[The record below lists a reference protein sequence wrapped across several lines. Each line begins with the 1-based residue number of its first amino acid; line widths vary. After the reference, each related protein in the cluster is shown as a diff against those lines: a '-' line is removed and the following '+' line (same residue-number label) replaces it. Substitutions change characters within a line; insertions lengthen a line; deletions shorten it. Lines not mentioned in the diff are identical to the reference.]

1 MEDHQPRGSRFLIE
15 LPVVELPAAATTEH
29 IGADTDR

>member
-15 LPVVELPAAATTEH
+15 LPVVELPAAAVTERA
-29 IGADTDR
+29 GADIDR